1 MNHVSVSAWM
11 RKFRDYTRAN
21 YKSDI
26 CEIFGSEGIPGEY
39 REYEAPEDIA
49 NNAGFMES
57 TRWKRALELF
67 DKQVIGLRDDSKQ
80 VFGLMLGQISEQSKA
95 TIRETES
102 GAEAMLDED
111 PLLLLRAIILTHLS
125 DPRLGADQNLLRVQ
139 MAYDTV
145 IMEPNDL
152 LKYYYQ
158 RFKALKTGYE
168 DTMRSL
174 EVMPDYDD
182 AMQAH
187 NDLLTAM
194 KFMNDLNPAI
204 DIM

>member
-39 REYEAPEDIA
+39 SEYEAPEDIA

-57 TRWKRALELF
+57 TRWKRALKLF
-67 DKQVIGLRDDSKQ
+67 DKQFIGLRDDSKQ
-80 VFGLMLGQISEQSKA
+80 VFGLTLGQISEQSKA